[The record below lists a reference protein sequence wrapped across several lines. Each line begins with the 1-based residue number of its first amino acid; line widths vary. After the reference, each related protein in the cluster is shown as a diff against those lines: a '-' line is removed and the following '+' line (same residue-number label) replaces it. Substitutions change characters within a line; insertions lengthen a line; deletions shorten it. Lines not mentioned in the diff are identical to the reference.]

1 LVFLWKRSFW
11 RLLHAVVVV
20 LQTATRRPL
29 GDGFEIGPPSGS
41 ELDRNIRDL
50 HADLRRGSL
59 EQRGANGHEV
69 NEGAPPM
76 DLGQGDE
83 GGLPGCARDRRCDR
97 EGGDYARIAW
107 QRPRPSD
114 SPRAERP
121 LRWLRGRHVNGDGIE
136 IELLAACLVWLKDA
150 DN

>member
-1 LVFLWKRSFW
+1 
-11 RLLHAVVVV
+11 
-20 LQTATRRPL
+20 
-29 GDGFEIGPPSGS
+29 
-41 ELDRNIRDL
+41 
-50 HADLRRGSL
+50 
-59 EQRGANGHEV
+59 
-69 NEGAPPM
+69 M

>member
-1 LVFLWKRSFW
+1 MRPTSLVFLWKRSSW

-69 NEGAPPM
+69 NEGAPVVF
-76 DLGQGDE
+76 E
-83 GGLPGCARDRRCDR
+83 
-97 EGGDYARIAW
+97 
-107 QRPRPSD
+107 
-114 SPRAERP
+114 P
-121 LRWLRGRHVNGDGIE
+121 LTWTVLD
-136 IELLAACLVWLKDA
+136 
-150 DN
+150 